1 MIALQDKNHQYMQ
14 TVVKLG
20 RIPFIAWEGTSCPTC
35 IQPNLGKCTAEAH
48 LCSFVYVPTKWPQD
62 NGYTLLV
69 ISTEG

>member
-1 MIALQDKNHQYMQ
+1 MQ

-20 RIPFIAWEGTSCPTC
+20 RFPFIAWEGTSCPTC

-62 NGYTLLV
+62 NGYTLVV